1 MATGMLVNGQW
12 TNEAYQQD
20 PQGRFM
26 RNPTKFRNWIRA
38 DGSTDYKPA
47 SGRYHL
53 YVSYACPW
61 AHRTLI
67 MRALKGLEEAIT
79 LSIVDPFMDKDGWE
93 FSDGPGCIPD
103 TVNGARYLRE
113 VYIKGD
119 PNCTGRVTVPV
130 LWDKETGTI
139 VNNES
144 REIIR
149 MFDLEFDGIAQ
160 SDISFYPENL
170 REKIDKTIDAIYQ
183 PINNGVYRAGFATTQ
198 QAYEEGITEL
208 FDALDYWEGVLGKQP
223 YLCGDRITE
232 ADWCMF
238 TTLLRFDS
246 VYYFHFKCNWQRIL
260 DYPNL
265 WNYLKDLY
273 HQPGVE
279 KTCNI
284 DHIKDH
290 YYKSHPFI
298 NPSGIVP
305 KGPQINFSD

>member
-1 MATGMLVNGQW
+1 MATGMLVNGKW

-79 LSIVDPFMDKDGWE
+79 LSIVDPFMNKDGWE

-113 VYIKGD
+113 VYIKAD

-130 LWDKETGTI
+130 LWDKET
-139 VNNES
+139 
-144 REIIR
+144 
-149 MFDLEFDGIAQ
+149 
-160 SDISFYPENL
+160 
-170 REKIDKTIDAIYQ
+170 
-183 PINNGVYRAGFATTQ
+183 
-198 QAYEEGITEL
+198 
-208 FDALDYWEGVLGKQP
+208 
-223 YLCGDRITE
+223 
-232 ADWCMF
+232 
-238 TTLLRFDS
+238 
-246 VYYFHFKCNWQRIL
+246 
-260 DYPNL
+260 
-265 WNYLKDLY
+265 
-273 HQPGVE
+273 
-279 KTCNI
+279 
-284 DHIKDH
+284 
-290 YYKSHPFI
+290 
-298 NPSGIVP
+298 
-305 KGPQINFSD
+305 